1 MLNALPKIPVAEF
14 RERWDKVQKI
24 LKDEN
29 LDMILLYADDRFTYG
44 NALGR
49 YFANLPT
56 AFEPILMLF
65 TPGREPV
72 LLVGPETPGYA
83 REVGVM
89 QDIRELKE
97 FAAEHEDYLYSRM
110 QPLKEIAGAC
120 VNHEIRR
127 IGLGAKNL
135 MSADIYEAI
144 RRNYLD
150 ADYVN
155 VDGAIDSIRAIKS
168 KAELEVIRYAYKLV
182 NMGIEAAIAAIRPG
196 ITEREVAAEAEYVMR
211 KNGAEGYGIDTM
223 VCSGPNA
230 DHILARTT
238 TRVIEENDMV
248 VLTFAPRYEGY
259 HAACARVIFVGD
271 VDPRQEAAMKAMSA
285 AQTLCGRNLKP
296 GRVGAEVEALGRGMM
311 TEAGYGKNF
320 LYSGLHSV
328 GVTEFE
334 PPILGPSS
342 KTVIR
347 ENMVISVDIP
357 LHEADIHGARIE
369 DGYIITADGAECLTT
384 APHLSYK

>member
-1 MLNALPKIPVAEF
+1 MPNGLPTIPAHEF
-14 RERWDKVQKI
+14 KQRWNKVQKI
-24 LKDEN
+24 LSEQN

-44 NALGR
+44 NAYGR
-49 YFANLPT
+49 YFANVPT
-56 AFEPILMLF
+56 AFEPVLILF
-65 TPGREPV
+65 TPGKDPV

-83 REVGVM
+83 KQIGM
-89 QDIRELKE
+89 IADIRELKE

-110 QPLKEIAGAC
+110 QPLKEIVAGC
-120 VNHEIRR
+120 VGHEIRR

-135 MSADIYEAI
+135 MSADIYESI
-144 RRNYLD
+144 LKNYPD
-150 ADYVN
+150 AEYIN
-155 VDGAIDSIRAIKS
+155 VDGDIDSIRAIKS
-168 KAELEVIRYAYKLV
+168 PAELKVIKYAYKLV

-196 ITEREVAAEAEYVMR
+196 ISEREVAAEAEYAMR

-238 TRVIEENDMV
+238 TRIIEENDMV

-259 HAACARVIFVGD
+259 HAACARVIFVGK
-271 VDPRQEAAMKAMSA
+271 PESRQEDAIRAMSA
-285 AQTLCGRNLKP
+285 AQTLCGKNLAA
-296 GRVGAEVEALGRGMM
+296 GRIGSEVEALGRGIMAG
-311 TEAGYGKNF
+311 AGYGENF

-342 KTVIR
+342 STVIQ

-369 DGYIITADGAECLTT
+369 DGYIITSDGPVCLTT
-384 APHLSYK
+384 LPHITYK

>member
-1 MLNALPKIPVAEF
+1 MLTQLPVIPAAEY
-14 RERWDKVQKI
+14 RERWNKVQKI
-24 LKDEN
+24 LTDRN

-44 NALGR
+44 NAYGR
-49 YFANLPT
+49 YFANVPT
-56 AFEPILMLF
+56 AFEPVLILF
-65 TPGREPV
+65 TQGKDPV

-89 QDIRELKE
+89 EDIRELKE
-97 FAAEHEDYLYSRM
+97 FAAEHEDYLYSHV
-110 QPLKEIAGAC
+110 QPLKDIVRSC
-120 VNHEIRR
+120 VDHEIKR

-135 MSADIYEAI
+135 MSADVYEAI
-144 RRNYLD
+144 LKNY
-150 ADYVN
+150 ADVEYVS
-155 VDGAIDSIRAIKS
+155 VDDAIDEIRAVKS
-168 KAELEVIRYAYKLV
+168 EAELEVIRYAYKLV
-182 NMGIEAAIAAIRPG
+182 NMGVQAAIDAIRPG
-196 ITEREVAAEAEYVMR
+196 VSEREVAAEAEYVMR

-238 TRVIEENDMV
+238 TRVIQENDMV

-259 HAACARVIFVGD
+259 HAACARVIFVGQ
-271 VDPRQEAAMKAMSA
+271 VDPKQEAAMKAMSA
-285 AQTLCGRNLKP
+285 AQTLCGKNLQV
-296 GRVGAEVEALGRGMM
+296 GRVGAEVEAMGRNLM
-311 TEAGYGKNF
+311 TEAGYGENF

-342 KTVIR
+342 KTVIA

-369 DGYIITADGAECLTT
+369 DGYIITKDGSVCLTT
-384 APHLSYK
+384 APHLTYK

>member
-1 MLNALPKIPVAEF
+1 MYQTLPKIPVTEY
-14 RERWDKVQKI
+14 RQRWAKVQGV
-24 LKDEN
+24 LKAQN
-29 LDMILLYADDRFTYG
+29 LDMMLLYADDRFTYG
-44 NALGR
+44 NAYGR
-49 YFANLPT
+49 YFCNVPT
-56 AFEPILMLF
+56 AFEPVLILF
-65 TPGREPV
+65 TPGKDPV

-83 REVGVM
+83 REVGAIE
-89 QDIRELKE
+89 DIRELKE
-97 FAAEHEDYLYSRM
+97 FAAEHEDYLYSNM
-110 QPLKEIAGAC
+110 QPLKEIVASC
-120 VNHEIRR
+120 VDHQVHR

-135 MSADIYEAI
+135 MSADIYETILA
-144 RRNYLD
+144 NYPN
-150 ADYVN
+150 AEYVN
-155 VDGAIDSIRAIKS
+155 VDSAIDEIRAIKS
-168 KAELEVIRYAYKLV
+168 PAELEVIRYAYKLV

-196 ITEREVAAEAEYVMR
+196 VSEREVAAEAEYVMR

-238 TRVIEENDMV
+238 TRIIREKDMV

-259 HAACARVIFVGD
+259 HAACARVIFVGEPD
-271 VDPRQEAAMKAMSA
+271 LLQETAVKAMSE
-285 AQTLCGRNLKP
+285 AQILCGKNLMP
-296 GRVGAEVEALGRGMM
+296 GKVGADVEALGRSYM
-311 TEAGYGKNF
+311 TRAGYGENL

-342 KTVIR
+342 KTIIR

-357 LHEADIHGARIE
+357 LHEAKIHGARIE
-369 DGYIITADGAECLTT
+369 DGYIITAGGAECLTN

>member
-1 MLNALPKIPVAEF
+1 MLTQLPVIPAAEY
-14 RERWDKVQKI
+14 RERWNKVQKI
-24 LKDEN
+24 LIDRN

-44 NALGR
+44 NAYGR
-49 YFANLPT
+49 YFANVPT
-56 AFEPILMLF
+56 AFEPVLILF
-65 TPGREPV
+65 TQGKDPV

-89 QDIRELKE
+89 EDIRELKE
-97 FAAEHEDYLYSRM
+97 FAAEHEDYLYSHV
-110 QPLKEIAGAC
+110 QPLKDIVCSC
-120 VNHEIRR
+120 VDHEIKR

-135 MSADIYEAI
+135 MSADVYEAI
-144 RRNYLD
+144 LKNY
-150 ADYVN
+150 ADVEYIS
-155 VDGAIDSIRAIKS
+155 VDDAIDEIRAVKS
-168 KAELEVIRYAYKLV
+168 EAELEVIRYAYKLV
-182 NMGIEAAIAAIRPG
+182 NMGVQAAIDAIRPG
-196 ITEREVAAEAEYVMR
+196 ISEREVAAEAEYVMR

-238 TRVIEENDMV
+238 TRVIQENDMV

-259 HAACARVIFVGD
+259 HAACARVIFVGQ
-271 VDPRQEAAMKAMSA
+271 VDPKQEAAMKAMSA
-285 AQTLCGRNLKP
+285 AQTLCGKNLQV
-296 GRVGAEVEALGRGMM
+296 GRVGADVEAMGRNLM
-311 TEAGYGKNF
+311 TEAGYGENF

-342 KTVIR
+342 KTVIA

-369 DGYIITADGAECLTT
+369 DGYIITKDGPVCLTT
-384 APHLSYK
+384 APHLTYK

>member
-1 MLNALPKIPVAEF
+1 MLTQLPVIPAAEY
-14 RERWDKVQKI
+14 RERWNKVQKI
-24 LKDEN
+24 LTDRN

-44 NALGR
+44 NAYGR
-49 YFANLPT
+49 YFANVPT
-56 AFEPILMLF
+56 AFEPVLIFF
-65 TPGREPV
+65 TQGKDPV

-89 QDIRELKE
+89 EDIRELKE
-97 FAAEHEDYLYSRM
+97 FAAEHEDYLYSHV
-110 QPLKEIAGAC
+110 QPLKDIVRSC
-120 VNHEIRR
+120 VDHEIKR

-135 MSADIYEAI
+135 MSADVYEAI
-144 RRNYLD
+144 LKNY
-150 ADYVN
+150 ADVEYVS
-155 VDGAIDSIRAIKS
+155 VDDAIDEIRAVKS
-168 KAELEVIRYAYKLV
+168 EAELEVIRYAYKLV
-182 NMGIEAAIAAIRPG
+182 NMGVQAAIDAIRPG
-196 ITEREVAAEAEYVMR
+196 VSEREVAAEAEYVMR

-238 TRVIEENDMV
+238 TRVIQENDMV

-259 HAACARVIFVGD
+259 HAACARVIFVGQ
-271 VDPRQEAAMKAMSA
+271 VDPKQEAAMKAMSA
-285 AQTLCGRNLKP
+285 AQTLCGKNLQV
-296 GRVGAEVEALGRGMM
+296 GRVGAEVEAMGRNLM
-311 TEAGYGKNF
+311 TEAGYGENF

-342 KTVIR
+342 KTVIA

-369 DGYIITADGAECLTT
+369 DGYIITKDGPVCLTT
-384 APHLSYK
+384 APHLTYK

>member
-1 MLNALPKIPVAEF
+1 MLTNLPKIPVCEYK
-14 RERWDKVQKI
+14 ERWDKVQKV
-24 LKDEN
+24 LADEG

-56 AFEPILMLF
+56 AFEPILILF
-65 TPGREPV
+65 TPGKDPV

-83 REVGVM
+83 LEVGEIKDV
-89 QDIRELKE
+89 RELKE
-97 FAAEHEDYLYSRM
+97 FAAEHEDYLYSKM
-110 QPLKEIAGAC
+110 QPLKDIVASC
-120 VNHEIRR
+120 VDHEIKK

-144 RRNYLD
+144 LKNYPD
-150 ADYVN
+150 AEYVN
-155 VDGAIDSIRAIKS
+155 VDGSIDNIRAIKS
-168 KAELEVIRYAYKLV
+168 EAELEVIKYCYKLV
-182 NMGIEAAIAAIRPG
+182 NMGIEAAIEAIKPG
-196 ITEREVAAEAEYVMR
+196 MSEREVAAEAEYVMR

-223 VCSGPNA
+223 VCSGNNA

-238 TRVIEENDMV
+238 TRTIEENDMV

-259 HAACARVIFVGD
+259 HAACARVIFVGE
-271 VDPRQEAAMKAMSA
+271 VDPKQEAAMKAMSA
-285 AQTLCGRNLKP
+285 AQTLCGKNLKA
-296 GRVGAEVEALGRGMM
+296 GNVGAEVEALGRNLM
-311 TEAGYGKNF
+311 TEAGYGENF

-342 KTVIR
+342 KTVIQ

-369 DGYIITADGAECLTT
+369 DGYIITKDGPVCLTT
-384 APHLSYK
+384 APHLTYK